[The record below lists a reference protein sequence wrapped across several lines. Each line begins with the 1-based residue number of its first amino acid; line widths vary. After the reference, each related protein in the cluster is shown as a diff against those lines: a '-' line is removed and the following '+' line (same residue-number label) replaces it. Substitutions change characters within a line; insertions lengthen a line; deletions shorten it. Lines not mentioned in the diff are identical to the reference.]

1 MVGFNL
7 LLLLLTLVP
16 LMSPLLLLRPSFD
29 CVGCCCPLWYSLSV
43 GTVQA

>member
-16 LMSPLLLLRPSFD
+16 LMSPLLLLRPS
-29 CVGCCCPLWYSLSV
+29 Y
-43 GTVQA
+43 

>member
-16 LMSPLLLLRPSFD
+16 LVSPLLLLRPS
-29 CVGCCCPLWYSLSV
+29 Y
-43 GTVQA
+43 

>member
-16 LMSPLLLLRPSFD
+16 LMSPLLLLRPSF
-29 CVGCCCPLWYSLSV
+29 
-43 GTVQA
+43 